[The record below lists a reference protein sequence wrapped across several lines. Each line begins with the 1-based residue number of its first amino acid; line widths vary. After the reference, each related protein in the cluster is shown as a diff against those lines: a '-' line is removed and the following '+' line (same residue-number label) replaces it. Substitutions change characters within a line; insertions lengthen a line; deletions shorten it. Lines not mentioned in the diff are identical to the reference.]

1 MKYTLLRAGLLAAL
15 LALVPALS
23 EASSLG
29 IFGPQGLPLSAEDF
43 SLMSQADEP
52 LLSDA
57 ALPLGASRSWSNS
70 KTGDSGTVTLMDRFE
85 YMYQGNWLTCR
96 KLAYEFAFSQVS
108 DRYRYV
114 LNRCQVAD
122 GSWKLL
128 SVEPSPGQKRQG
140 SERH

>member
-1 MKYTLLRAGLLAAL
+1 MKRVAFRTGLLAVL

>member
-1 MKYTLLRAGLLAAL
+1 MKSTFLRTAMLASL
-15 LALVPALS
+15 LALAPALS

-29 IFGPQGLPLSAEDF
+29 IFGPPGLPLSAEDF
-43 SLMSQADEP
+43 KLMDQVEEP

-57 ALPLGASRSWSNS
+57 TLPLGASKSWSNS
-70 KTGDSGTVTLMDRFE
+70 KTGDSGSVTLMDRFE
-85 YMYQGNWLTCR
+85 YLYQGNWLTCR

>member
-1 MKYTLLRAGLLAAL
+1 MKYTLLRTAMLAAV

-43 SLMSQADEP
+43 SLMDQAEQP

-57 ALPLGASRSWSNS
+57 ALPLGSNRSWSNS
-70 KTGDSGTVTLMDRFE
+70 KTGDGGSVTLLDRFE

>member
-70 KTGDSGTVTLMDRFE
+70 KTGDSGSVTLMDRFE
-85 YMYQGNWLTCR
+85 YLYQGNWLTCR